1 MNGHK
6 RFVVYS
12 YGVKEEVLTDLVND
26 FIERYGYFGIT
37 ANDLI
42 QLFDSWLYWKRKTY
56 NDENNTDKELHSY
69 LFEKSHII
77 LGYIVDCMQVRKI
90 GIFRKF

>member
-12 YGVKEEVLTDLVND
+12 YGIKKEVLTDLVND

-42 QLFDSWLYWKRKTY
+42 QLFSDWLYWKRKTY
-56 NDENNTDKELHSY
+56 NDENNTDEELHGY
-69 LFEKSHII
+69 LFEESHII
-77 LGYIVDCMQVRKI
+77 LGYIVDCMQVREI
-90 GIFRKF
+90 GIFR